1 MAHPLLKE
9 SGMETAPLSVTT
21 ADPKTP
27 TSSVALR
34 AAESCTLAEP
44 VRRHGFLARLL
55 FKTLDLGYGR
65 AGSLS
70 KFAVLELVAR
80 VPYQAW
86 ENVGYTAISHTTA
99 SPKFGRRIFEF
110 VREARAQQDNEQWHL
125 FIIEEL
131 ARRERAKLSW
141 FMFRAVP
148 QLIAFVYYHV
158 SWLLYVIK
166 PRLSYALNA
175 DFEDHAERTY
185 MQYVHDHPELEREHW
200 SSSFASDYG
209 QYATVADVLRRIAL
223 DERAHRLECLARL
236 KRPRFAPAPR
246 GGESQRNVSLA

>member
-1 MAHPLLKE
+1 MDTTLLQ
-9 SGMETAPLSVTT
+9 VTT
-21 ADPKTP
+21 AEPSNP
-27 TSSVALR
+27 TSSAALR
-34 AAESCTLAEP
+34 AAEYWTLSEP
-44 VRRHGFLARLL
+44 PRRHGFLARLL

-131 ARRERAKLSW
+131 ARRERGDLSW

-158 SWLLYVIK
+158 SWLLYVIN
-166 PRLSYALNA
+166 PRLSYQLNA
-175 DFEDHAERTY
+175 DFEDHAERAY
-185 MQYVHDHPELEREHW
+185 MQYVHDHPELERETWW
-200 SSSFASDYG
+200 SNFAGDYG
-209 QYATVADVLRRIAL
+209 QYDTVADVLRRIAL
-223 DERAHRLECLARL
+223 DERAHRIECLAHMEQARFSL
-236 KRPRFAPAPR
+236 KPVAN
-246 GGESQRNVSLA
+246 EI

>member
-1 MAHPLLKE
+1 
-9 SGMETAPLSVTT
+9 METTLLQVTT
-21 ADPKTP
+21 ADPEAP
-27 TSSVALR
+27 TSRAALR
-34 AAESCTLAEP
+34 AAEYWTLAEAS
-44 VRRHGFLARLL
+44 RDHGLLARLL
-55 FKTLDLGYGR
+55 FRTLDLGYGR

-99 SPKFGRRIFEF
+99 NPRFGRRIFEF

-131 ARRERAKLSW
+131 ARRERGKLSW
-141 FMFRAVP
+141 FMFRAIP

-158 SWLLYVIK
+158 SWLLYVIN

-185 MQYVHDHPELEREHW
+185 MQYVYDHPELEREMWH
-200 SSSFASDYG
+200 SVYARDYG
-209 QYATVADVLRRIAL
+209 QYETVADVLRRIAL
-223 DERAHRLECLARL
+223 DERAHRMECLAHL
-236 KRPRFAPAPR
+236 EQARF
-246 GGESQRNVSLA
+246 SLEPVTSEA